1 MHDFVKDYTRDPQQG
16 KCGYRQLTKSQ
27 KEDYYYSLLLLFV
40 PFRNESDLLKP
51 NETAEQS
58 FARHYKNG
66 SSMLKHHERLQQML
80 QAQIKVQ
87 EINEAR
93 QANSDDSV
101 QTENIDEPN
110 VVREAKAAM
119 NDVQEMQAI
128 CVDGLKLVRRIAM
141 LNNDQERIFKRVSD
155 HLEHQHR
162 HENGLC

>member
-1 MHDFVKDYTRDPQQG
+1 MCLHDFVKDYTRDPQQA
-16 KCGYRQLTKSQ
+16 KSGYRQLTKPCIPNHKLFDPSNESQ

-80 QAQIKVQ
+80 QAQTKVQ

-93 QANSDDSV
+93 LANSDDSV
-101 QTENIDEPN
+101 
-110 VVREAKAAM
+110 
-119 NDVQEMQAI
+119 
-128 CVDGLKLVRRIAM
+128 
-141 LNNDQERIFKRVSD
+141 
-155 HLEHQHR
+155 
-162 HENGLC
+162 